1 MRSRSRV
8 RRPVRGGTMAA
19 VAATC
24 AVAAGL
30 TGAGTAAA
38 TTRPSP
44 MLPAPPHATRFAP
57 LPGPGLTALLRDA
70 AHPVASRTV
79 PSVALSGIASVPVV
93 SPKTRTIYV
102 PIQNSNVVDVIN
114 AATCNSRRATGCRVV
129 ARARVGMFGRN
140 GPGPF
145 AAVVDAR
152 TDTVYV
158 VNASPTENGTV
169 TVFSG
174 ARCNA
179 RITSG
184 CRHVIATI
192 RVGRF
197 PVAAALSPR
206 TGTVYVA
213 NAGGG
218 TISVIDA
225 AGCNSTTRRACG
237 HAARTLRDPAGPNWL
252 GVDVATD
259 TLYAANS
266 GPSGNGDTVSVFNGA
281 TCNAARSRG
290 CGQVPRTVTVGSGP
304 SALAVNQATGAV
316 YVANNNDGTTSVI
329 DGARCNARTAAGCGR
344 KPVTL
349 TTGPAT
355 QFAAIDPGVHTA
367 FTISSGDG
375 TLSEINTR
383 TCDGRSRSGCPKVAR
398 NERATF
404 NPKHGFN
411 PNAFALMPAT
421 DTAYLANV
429 GGATILSVVS
439 IRHCNATNTT
449 GCRVLPPSVPDHEF
463 VMSADPD
470 TGTIYAGNISKP
482 RIDVINGATCNAT
495 HLTGC
500 KPVAAIPMADPQAN
514 MGAIDQATH
523 TLYAADPFTDTVSVI
538 NTATCN
544 AAHTAGCATAPPT
557 ITVGGG
563 PGPPVFDRATKTI
576 YVPFG
581 RNANRVAVVN
591 AATCNST
598 NTTGCAQ
605 TPALVTVGPGTF
617 VLAVSNATDT
627 VYAPATGF
635 TGSGR
640 SHAVAVING
649 ATCNGTNHSGCGHLA
664 ATVHVGLNPFGV
676 DVDNTTH
683 TVYVSNNANGDL
695 PGSVS
700 IIDGATCNGTHTAG
714 CGARM
719 PTVTVGRTP
728 LGVAVDAGTDTIYV
742 ADEASADVSIINGAG
757 CNATTTR
764 GCHSAVREHPAG
776 SVPAGITISASTS
789 TLYVN
794 LIFPFPHGPM
804 ALIKIRS

>member
-1 MRSRSRV
+1 L
-8 RRPVRGGTMAA
+8 
-19 VAATC
+19 
-24 AVAAGL
+24 AAGL
-30 TGAGTAAA
+30 TGAGTAAGA
-38 TTRPSP
+38 TRPSP
-44 MLPAPPHATRFAP
+44 LLPAPPHATRFAP
-57 LPGPGLTALLRDA
+57 LTGPGLTALLRDG
-70 AHPVASRTV
+70 AHPVEGSSAA
-79 PSVALSGIASVPVV
+79 SVALGGLAAVPIAN
-93 SPKTRTIYV
+93 PKTKTIYV
-102 PIQNSNVVDVIN
+102 PIQNSDVVDVIN
-114 AATCNSRRATGCRVV
+114 AATCNSRRTTGCRVV
-129 ARARVGMFGRN
+129 ARARVGMFGPKG
-140 GPGPF
+140 GPS
-145 AAVVDAR
+145 AAAIDVR

-158 VNASPTENGTV
+158 VNLSPTGNGTV

-179 RITSG
+179 RVTAG

-192 RVGRF
+192 KVGRF
-197 PVAAALSPR
+197 PVAAAFNPR

-213 NAGGG
+213 NLGGG

-225 AGCNSTTRRACG
+225 AGCNAVTRRACG
-237 HAARTLRDPAGPNWL
+237 RPARTMKDPRDPDWL
-252 GVDVATD
+252 DVNVATD
-259 TLYAANS
+259 TLYAANT
-266 GPSGNGDTVSVFNGA
+266 GKSGNGDTVSVFNAA
-281 TCNAARSRG
+281 TCDAAKSRG
-290 CGQVPRTVTVGSGP
+290 CGQVPHTVTVGSGP
-304 SALAVNQATGAV
+304 SALAVSQATGAV

-329 DGARCNARTAAGCGR
+329 NGARCNARTTAGCGR
-344 KPVTL
+344 KPVTV
-349 TTGPAT
+349 TTGPGT
-355 QFAAIDPGVHTA
+355 QFVAIDPGVHTA
-367 FTISSGDG
+367 FTISQGDG

-411 PNAFALMPAT
+411 PSAFALMPGT
-421 DTAYLANV
+421 STAYLANV

-439 IRHCNATNTT
+439 VRHCNATNST

-463 VMSADPD
+463 VMSADPV

-482 RIDVINGATCNAT
+482 RIDVINAATCNAT

-523 TLYAADPFTDTVSVI
+523 TLYASDPFTDTVSVI

-544 AAHTAGCATAPPT
+544 AAHTAGCATPPPT
-557 ITVGGG
+557 VTVG
-563 PGPPVFDRATKTI
+563 PGPSSPVLDKATNTV
-576 YVPFG
+576 YVPVG
-581 RNANRVAVVN
+581 TKANKVAVVN
-591 AATCNST
+591 AATCNSIQT
-598 NTTGCAQ
+598 SGCSQ
-605 TPALVTVGPGTF
+605 VPALVTVGPGTF
-617 VLAVSNATDT
+617 VLAVSNATNT

-635 TGSGR
+635 TSAGDHHG
-640 SHAVAVING
+640 HTVAVING
-649 ATCNGTNHSGCGHLA
+649 AACNGTNHSGCGHLA

-676 DVDNTTH
+676 DVNDATH
-683 TVYVSNNANGDL
+683 SVYVSNSANGDL
-695 PGSVS
+695 PGTVS
-700 IIDGATCNGTHTAG
+700 IINGATCNGTHTAG
-714 CGARM
+714 CGALM

-728 LGVAVDAGTDTIYV
+728 LEVAVDAGADRIYV
-742 ADEASADVSIINGAG
+742 ADEASADVSIIKGAL

-764 GCHSAVREHPAG
+764 GCRSAVREQPAG

>member
-30 TGAGTAAA
+30 TGAGTAA
-38 TTRPSP
+38 
-44 MLPAPPHATRFAP
+44 
-57 LPGPGLTALLRDA
+57 DA

-79 PSVALSGIASVPVV
+79 PSVALSGIASVP
-93 SPKTRTIYV
+93 
-102 PIQNSNVVDVIN
+102 
-114 AATCNSRRATGCRVV
+114 
-129 ARARVGMFGRN
+129 
-140 GPGPF
+140 
-145 AAVVDAR
+145 
-152 TDTVYV
+152 V

-237 HAARTLRDPAGPNWL
+237 HAARTLKDPARPDSL
-252 GVDVATD
+252 GVDVAND
-259 TLYAANS
+259 TLYAANF
-266 GPSGNGDTVSVFNGA
+266 GKSGNGHTVSVFNGA

-344 KPVTL
+344 KPVTV
-349 TTGPAT
+349 TTGPGT
-355 QFAAIDPGVHTA
+355 QSAAIDPGVHTA
-367 FTISSGDG
+367 FTISPGDG

-411 PNAFALMPAT
+411 PNAVALMPAT

-463 VMSADPD
+463 VMSADPV

-514 MGAIDQATH
+514 MGAVDQATH
-523 TLYAADPFTDTVSVI
+523 TLYASDPFTDTVSVI
-538 NTATCN
+538 
-544 AAHTAGCATAPPT
+544 
-557 ITVGGG
+557 
-563 PGPPVFDRATKTI
+563 
-576 YVPFG
+576 
-581 RNANRVAVVN
+581 N

-605 TPALVTVGPGTF
+605 TPALVTVGLGTF

-676 DVDNTTH
+676 DVDDTTH
-683 TVYVSNNANGDL
+683 TVYVSNNADGAM

-700 IIDGATCNGTHTAG
+700 IINGATCNGTHTAG

-719 PTVTVGRTP
+719 PTVAVGRTP
-728 LGVAVDAGTDTIYV
+728 LGVAVDAGTDTVYV
-742 ADEASADVSIINGAG
+742 ADEASADVSIINGAR
-757 CNATTTR
+757 CNATTTG
-764 GCHSAVREHPAG
+764 GCRSAVREHPAG
-776 SVPAGITISASTS
+776 SVPAGITISARTS